1 MPTVKELRK
10 IASGLKIPGRSK
22 MNKAALITAIS
33 ASHKRKSKSRKSKSR
48 KRTPK
53 KKSRRGKSKK
63 GMKSRRRHKFRLGTK
78 FKYRMERGEVPK
90 AKTQE
95 ELERMIDAKIR
106 DIRLMKIKNIKK
118 KYNPRP
124 GRGGVG
130 EWRDDETEKAEDAL
144 QDIIDRIAANKIQS
158 NPIINKKLRMHK
170 TFGAYLTGNPE
181 SEEKEVQKIFL
192 ESRN

>member
-10 IASGLKIPGRSK
+10 IASGLKIPGISK

-33 ASHKRKSKSRKSKSR
+33 ASRKRKSRKRKSRKRKSHKRKSKSRKSHKRKSKSR

-78 FKYRMERGEVPK
+78 FKYRMERGK

-95 ELERMIDAKIR
+95 ELEKERQLERMIDAKIER
-106 DIRLMKIKNIKK
+106 
-118 KYNPRP
+118 
-124 GRGGVG
+124 
-130 EWRDDETEKAEDAL
+130 
-144 QDIIDRIAANKIQS
+144 
-158 NPIINKKLRMHK
+158 HK
-170 TFGAYLTGNPE
+170 T
-181 SEEKEVQKIFL
+181 KENRKY
-192 ESRN
+192 